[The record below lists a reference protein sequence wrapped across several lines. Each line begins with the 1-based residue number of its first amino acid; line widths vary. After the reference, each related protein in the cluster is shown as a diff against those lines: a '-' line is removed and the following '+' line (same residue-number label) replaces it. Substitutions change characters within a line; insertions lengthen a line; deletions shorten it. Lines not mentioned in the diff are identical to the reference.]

1 LASYGQKIENESNP
15 QGRVSQPGP
24 SALGGMEQIMKGEE
38 PLSEGIKMLSI
49 CLVIKVYNMFLL
61 LPLIKAKLVCKR
73 FEAADCL
80 KY

>member
-1 LASYGQKIENESNP
+1 
-15 QGRVSQPGP
+15 
-24 SALGGMEQIMKGEE
+24 MEQIMKGEE